1 MSDYWDY
8 RSWER
13 NEARLDWQDI
23 RSDNLEFRAD
33 ALLNRAEHSGFD
45 RDDQLDQTI
54 NFLASA
60 ADLNRELKRLP
71 QLLKCLLLL
80 GDCYLK
86 LQRSQEVAEVSVEAQ
101 NVALQCLDDKSRAY
115 AVHMQGYNAYVN
127 REFVTAAQ
135 LSLNAAKIYE
145 LAGELSDANDMYLA
159 ATRTFRWAHDSQ
171 SALAAAE
178 NALRVAKLN
187 NSLEEIIDAKTWIA
201 ILLLRGQHQ
210 ISFEEGQQRINEMLE
225 QSKLAKTSGA
235 TSRRIDMAKA
245 WLNVER
251 QPEEAIRYSNFLADF
266 ARENKNTNDA
276 AEAMFALA
284 TAYGYSGELQ
294 KHHDTLK
301 AILSVI
307 AEIPSTVSALEVA
320 EPLSRLHFDYEE
332 FEQAEQVWVRARE
345 ILVQQK
351 TEAANVA
358 YCDQMIALC
367 IASYAS
373 PERGLGALESSLP
386 KVIEKPLDYKFEYA
400 LAKSYAANE
409 RNTEALLVIDRA
421 LIDIDDSSSL
431 QFAEL
436 HELKCELLAK
446 QGNADGAKTEAQLS
460 FNAFLEAQDYE
471 RARRLKM
478 QYLSAKNGDAHPATG
493 AITLGEWN

>member
-1 MSDYWDY
+1 MSDYWDS
-8 RSWER
+8 RGWER
-13 NEARLDWQDI
+13 DEARRDWQDI
-23 RSDNLEFRAD
+23 QGDNLEFRAD
-33 ALLNRAEHSGFD
+33 ALLNRAIYSGFD
-45 RDDQLDQTI
+45 RDDELQQTI

-60 ADLNRELKRLP
+60 VELNRQLGRLP
-71 QLLKCLLLL
+71 QLLQCLLLL

-86 LQRSQEVAEVSVEAQ
+86 LQRSQDVAEVSVEAQ
-101 NVALQCLDDKSRAY
+101 DVALQCLDDKSRAY
-115 AVHMQGYNAYVN
+115 AIHMQGYNAYVN
-127 REFVTAAQ
+127 HDYITAAQ
-135 LSLNAAKIYE
+135 LSLNAAEIYE
-145 LAGELSDANDMYLA
+145 QAGELSDANDMYLA
-159 ATRTFRWAHDSQ
+159 ATRTFRWAHNSQ
-171 SALAAAE
+171 RALSAAE
-178 NALRVAKLN
+178 SALRVAKLN
-187 NSLEEIIDAKTWIA
+187 NNLDEIVNSKIWLAF
-201 ILLLRGQHQ
+201 LLLRGQHQ
-210 ISFEEGQQRINEMLE
+210 ISFEEGQQRINEILE
-225 QSKLAKTSGA
+225 QSKLAKSSGA

-245 WLNVER
+245 WLNIEKK
-251 QPEEAIRYSNFLADF
+251 PEEAIRYSNFLVDF

-284 TAYGYSGELQ
+284 TAYGNAGELQ

-301 AILSVI
+301 SILSVI

-320 EPLSRLHFDYEE
+320 EPLSRLHFDYDE
-332 FEQAEQVWVRARE
+332 FEQAEQVWVRTRE
-345 ILVQQK
+345 TLVRQK
-351 TEAANVA
+351 ADAMKID
-358 YCDQMIALC
+358 YCNQMIALC
-367 IASYAS
+367 IANYAS

-421 LIDIDDSSSL
+421 LTDIEDSGSL
-431 QFAEL
+431 EFAEL

-478 QYLSAKNGDAHPATG
+478 QYLNAKKGDAHPATG